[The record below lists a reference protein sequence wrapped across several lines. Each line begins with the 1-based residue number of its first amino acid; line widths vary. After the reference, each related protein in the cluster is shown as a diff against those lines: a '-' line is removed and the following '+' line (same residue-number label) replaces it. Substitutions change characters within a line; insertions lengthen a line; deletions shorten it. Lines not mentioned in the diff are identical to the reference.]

1 MLVWPTSEFPICPS
15 GSPTAR
21 PELSSSVRGIFP
33 AKRSRFGVPARR
45 MALSSRSERTPQ
57 PSRTARRT
65 RCLGG
70 MGRSSYPA
78 ATVTS
83 TITARR
89 DTARPRGRRRLAPT
103 RRAGSG
109 WIPVVELDLV
119 PSSSQPSTQ
128 ARVRAFDWL
137 RGLAVLVMIETHAQ
151 VLLRKELLATRTA
164 GVLDYVNGLVAPS
177 FIFAAGFSL
186 ALVQVRTASA
196 SGPRAPRLLRS
207 LRRIGEVLA
216 VGTLINWIWFPISV
230 QPGWLLRIDILQCIG
245 LTLLAAL
252 PLNVALASRT
262 RTLCIASAAIAL
274 ALF

>member
-78 ATVTS
+78 ATVT
-83 TITARR
+83 ARR
-89 DTARPRGRRRLAPT
+89 DTTRPRGRRRLART

-109 WIPVVELDLV
+109 WIRVVELDLV
-119 PSSSQPSTQ
+119 PSPSQPSAQ

-137 RGLAVLVMIETHAQ
+137 RGLAVLVMIETHAM

-186 ALVQVRTASA
+186 ALVQVRTASGA
-196 SGPRAPRLLRS
+196 GPRAPRVVRS

-216 VGTLINWIWFPISV
+216 VGRLIH
-230 QPGWLLRIDILQCIG
+230 
-245 LTLLAAL
+245 
-252 PLNVALASRT
+252 
-262 RTLCIASAAIAL
+262 
-274 ALF
+274 